1 MATTGYVA
9 DLLRTYID
17 EPDQTFVDTDRLVK
31 FLQVGYQEFR
41 YQVMQVDPNIFATTA
56 SYELTNATQIDLAAT
71 NPTGAATPIM
81 GSTAVAGSQLE
92 MLVSVYKQDTTGAI
106 PTLIYNQTQSLEGM
120 QSTDA
125 SFFFT
130 DHIIMFPYRVSGT
143 IKVVYVPSAGV
154 DWTAAAGFIDNLSL
168 FHDLIALYSYKQYA
182 IMDAAENGP
191 LISQLNKRE
200 QEMRYYL
207 NSRSTGGANYVQDV
221 SSNRYW
227 T

>member
-17 EPDQTFVDTDRLVK
+17 EPDQTFVDNDRLVK

-41 YQVMQVDPNIFATTA
+41 YQVMQVDPNVFATTA
-56 SYELTNATQIDLAAT
+56 SYDLTNATQIDLANT
-71 NPTGAATPIM
+71 NPTGAGTPIM
-81 GSTAVAGSQLE
+81 GPTAATGSQLE
-92 MLVSVYKQDTTGAI
+92 MLVSVYKQDANGAI
-106 PTLIYNQTQSLEGM
+106 PTMVYNQTQSLESL
-120 QSTDA
+120 QSTEA

-130 DHIIMFPYRVSGT
+130 DQLIMFPYRVSGT

-154 DWTAAAGFIDNLSL
+154 DWSLAAGFIDNLGL
-168 FHDLIALYSYKQYA
+168 FHDLIALYSYKQYS

-191 LISQLNKRE
+191 LIGQLNKRE
-200 QEMRYYL
+200 QEMRYHL

>member
-56 SYELTNATQIDLAAT
+56 SYDLTNATQIDLEAT

-81 GSTAVAGSQLE
+81 GSTGVAGSQLE

-130 DHIIMFPYRVSGT
+130 DHLIMFPYRVSGT
-143 IKVVYVPSAGV
+143 IKVVYVPSSNV

>member
-17 EPDQTFVDTDRLVK
+17 EPDQTFVNTDRLVK

-41 YQVMQVDPNIFATTA
+41 YQAMQVDPNIFATTA
-56 SYELTNATQIDLAAT
+56 AYELTDTSQLDLAGVV
-71 NPTGAATPIM
+71 PTGAATPII
-81 GSTAVAGSQLE
+81 GSLAVAGSQLE
-92 MLVSVYKQDTTGAI
+92 MLVSLYTQDATASAPAMVYS
-106 PTLIYNQTQSLEGM
+106 QTQSLEGLR
-120 QSTDA
+120 SSGS
-125 SFFFT
+125 SFLFT
-130 DHIIMFPYRVSGT
+130 DGIIMFPSRVSGSFR
-143 IKVVYVPSAGV
+143 VVYVPSANV
-154 DWTAAAGFIDNLSL
+154 DWGVATGFIDNLTL
-168 FHDLIALYSYKQYA
+168 FHDLIALYSYKQYS

-191 LISQLNKRE
+191 LIGQLGKRE